1 MKNIL
6 KNLAGLFIALL
17 VISSCG
23 EKGRNGGSNPIDKRY
38 AELDNFLRGIGTM
51 PEPEA
56 DRKIITEKN
65 SKTVDAGI
73 LPLDLSEN
81 SMTSYNKVTQQVDV
95 DYISSSEDFV
105 VLSPWPSVLWP
116 GCLVQGASLN
126 GVNIPN
132 AIPLVSVRKP
142 GRIYLHIISGSDVAK
157 SSDEEKWYEDVE
169 QMTASNVVQAQNRL
183 LARYIK
189 SGTPAQTS
197 MKIERIY
204 SFEDLL
210 VNAGINVKYAQNH
223 FNTKFGGRWS
233 KDHSYYLVKIIQ
245 TYFTMAYDDP
255 DGGFTGVFKP
265 DVKPDMLR
273 PYTGNGNPICFV
285 SSVSYGRVYYLLC
298 ESNMDYRNMQAA
310 LDFSVGNK
318 FNVSSKDSI
327 DYKTIASKVKVNML
341 QYGGNAKDG
350 FEGAMDL
357 SKVKEFI
364 NKGAKFDNNNVGAP
378 ISFVVKNL
386 YDNSIVRLSNTLKY
400 SYDKVSY
407 LPDNGRDEI
416 SLFIKNINFSISEK
430 DGYTAS
436 NRGHIKLKNVR
447 IDFYKGKNYSL
458 NIYKGDVNNS
468 LKCNFDMPIYEQYVI
483 NKKKAI
489 DIISLSATV
498 EIESSAWKSG
508 KDRDEH
514 KAKDV
519 DVVVTFAKNDDG
531 AWVVSDGDNSTTN
544 SPFKYVVKRV
554 SIGKLDFAIRMN
566 YDFLLDGVVVKSN
579 NGKLQ

>member
-1 MKNIL
+1 MKNIFR
-6 KNLAGLFIALL
+6 NLAGLFIALL

-23 EKGRNGGSNPIDKRY
+23 EKVSNAGSNPIDKRY

-56 DRKIITEKN
+56 DRKIENQKTLNNVFVGRVETGNN
-65 SKTVDAGI
+65 SV
-73 LPLDLSEN
+73 
-81 SMTSYNKVTQQVDV
+81 YNKVTQQVDI
-95 DYISSSEDFV
+95 DYISSSEDFA

-116 GCLVQGASLN
+116 GCLVQGASLK

-189 SGTPAQTS
+189 SGAPAQTS
-197 MKIERIY
+197 MKVERVY

-210 VNAGINVKYAQNH
+210 VKAGINIKYAKNH

-233 KDHSYYLVKIIQ
+233 KDHGYYLVKLIQ

-265 DVKPDMLR
+265 EVKPDMLS

-298 ESNMDYRNMQAA
+298 ESDTNYSDISAA
-310 LDFSVGNK
+310 LNFSVGNS
-318 FNVSSKDSI
+318 FNVSSNDSLN
-327 DYKTIASKVKVNML
+327 YTTIASKVKVSML

-357 SKVKEFI
+357 SKV
-364 NKGAKFDNNNVGAP
+364 
-378 ISFVVKNL
+378 
-386 YDNSIVRLSNTLKY
+386 
-400 SYDKVSY
+400 
-407 LPDNGRDEI
+407 
-416 SLFIKNINFSISEK
+416 
-430 DGYTAS
+430 
-436 NRGHIKLKNVR
+436 
-447 IDFYKGKNYSL
+447 
-458 NIYKGDVNNS
+458 
-468 LKCNFDMPIYEQYVI
+468 
-483 NKKKAI
+483 
-489 DIISLSATV
+489 
-498 EIESSAWKSG
+498 
-508 KDRDEH
+508 
-514 KAKDV
+514 
-519 DVVVTFAKNDDG
+519 
-531 AWVVSDGDNSTTN
+531 
-544 SPFKYVVKRV
+544 
-554 SIGKLDFAIRMN
+554 
-566 YDFLLDGVVVKSN
+566 
-579 NGKLQ
+579 